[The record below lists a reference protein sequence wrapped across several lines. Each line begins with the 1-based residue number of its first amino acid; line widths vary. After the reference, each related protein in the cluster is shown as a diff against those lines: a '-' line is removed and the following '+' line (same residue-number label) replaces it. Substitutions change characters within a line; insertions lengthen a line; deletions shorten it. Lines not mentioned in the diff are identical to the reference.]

1 MLRQRQVRAKLQRP
15 ENGITSHK
23 IRGILGSMTLI
34 ERVESIYR
42 LLGDNRIEK
51 VDLFSLKD
59 GKLTT
64 PLADD
69 TLSSLFA
76 YRSKRSD
83 EIVEHSLIEKLIAA
97 IKAGKG
103 FKGIDHIGFC
113 YKVGSKEAEIKR
125 IIHEASNKGQHVYQE
140 PSSDDAA
147 RLFVGDISEITNP
160 LLELLPHEGQ
170 TNDKWVDYYLPHIQ
184 FDIGTRLSSDEIET
198 LVKKFINRPFTPYS
212 IQIDGVTYIQR
223 VNLGCIEGVNL
234 MLDISTNNR
243 DINYRKTWDKLA

>member
-1 MLRQRQVRAKLQRP
+1 
-15 ENGITSHK
+15 
-23 IRGILGSMTLI
+23 MTLI
-34 ERVESIYR
+34 EQIESIYQ

-51 VDLFSLKD
+51 VGLFSLKD
-59 GKLTT
+59 GKLAT

-76 YRSKRSD
+76 YRSKRPD
-83 EIVEHSLIEKLIAA
+83 EIIEHSLIEKLIAA
-97 IKAGKG
+97 IKVTEG
-103 FKGIDHIGFC
+103 FKGINHVGFC
-113 YKVGSKEAEIKR
+113 YKVSSKEAEIKR
-125 IIHEASNKGQHVYQE
+125 ITHEASNKGQHVYQE

-147 RLFVGDISEITNP
+147 WLFVGDISEITNP

-184 FDIGTRLSSDEIET
+184 FDIDTRLSPDEIKT
-198 LVKKFINRPFTPYS
+198 LVKKFINKPFTPYS
-212 IQIDGVTYIQR
+212 IQIDGITYIQR

-243 DINYRKTWDKLA
+243 DINYRKSWSELA